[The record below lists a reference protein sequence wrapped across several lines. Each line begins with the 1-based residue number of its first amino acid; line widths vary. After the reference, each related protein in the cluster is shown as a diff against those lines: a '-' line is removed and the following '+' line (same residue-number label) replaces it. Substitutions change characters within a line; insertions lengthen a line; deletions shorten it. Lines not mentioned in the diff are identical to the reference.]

1 MTDLFVNFMTF
12 APLWLVI
19 AVIWLVAMGAITAI
33 AAWAYTTMVVVQE
46 TYLESLEDASR
57 R

>member
-1 MTDLFVNFMTF
+1 VTDLFVNFMTF

-19 AVIWLVAMGAITAI
+19 AAVWLVAMGAIIAI

-46 TYLESLEDASR
+46 TYLETLEDASR